1 MGKFEQ
7 TSKVKRV
14 GGVGGGGGGDGGRW
28 GDMFLFLGL
37 FIFFEKKPTIVQKW
51 VKNTK
56 REWWIWSGLD
66 ETMSF
71 YWKNCVSILRDTR
84 PIRWIL
90 FYATFLFSF
99 FFLSLFLPKDILF
112 FLQFK
117 FKFQKSWP
125 RWGNFNM
132 WSKYPIPNSI
142 STASL
147 HVYRKFP
154 PCNTVNTVFKYP
166 QKLTILYSRHCQAPD
181 PHTPATSCNH
191 INNTPTH
198 IHLLHLIDHYK
209 DSIWISS
216 IFPPTAPR
224 IKHHSLRNI
233 STPTV
238 PHSTYRTWFYMW
250 PTSNP
255 FFMVFL
261 SAKLT
266 PGFILPSH
274 RPKLPISVPHH
285 QVPSSLHPS
294 PFTSPG

>member
-1 MGKFEQ
+1 MDLI
-7 TSKVKRV
+7 R
-14 GGVGGGGGGDGGRW
+14 
-28 GDMFLFLGL
+28 
-37 FIFFEKKPTIVQKW
+37 
-51 VKNTK
+51 
-56 REWWIWSGLD
+56 
-66 ETMSF
+66 
-71 YWKNCVSILRDTR
+71 
-84 PIRWIL
+84 IRWNNVIL
-90 FYATFLFSF
+90 LKKLRINPTRYQTNSMNFILCNFSFQF